1 MHFFLVKR
9 NSRWIRPF
17 QPFSMGCLGSSPD
30 PKTER
35 IRPSESGPRSWGPF
49 FEGMVPFL
57 QEGLLTSAG
66 GGGGCTTLV
75 GWFLGWKYDPQLYGD
90 YFIGQDKDAVINQ
103 SVFSWL
109 MSAKGF
115 ETKFGLLATQNIL
128 SETSPPLTKYT
139 NSRTC
144 GIPSSPKQFTIAIQT
159 AKQQP
164 FDFFSD

>member
-1 MHFFLVKR
+1 MDSTFPTFQHGLFGFISGSKNGE
-9 NSRWIRPF
+9 NS
-17 QPFSMGCLGSSPD
+17 
-30 PKTER
+30 TVR
-35 IRPSESGPRSWGPF
+35 IRAPKLRSF
-49 FEGMVPFL
+49 FRRNGALFARRFANL
-57 QEGLLTSAG
+57 SWW
-66 GGGGCTTLV
+66 GGGCTTLV